1 MSDVDPADSP
11 HGRGG
16 GNPATEPSRDRSD
29 SADDGDA
36 GQAAEFDVQSQ
47 SIATAAAGLSF
58 QQRVAVGCR
67 GSANPAALAWLAEQ
81 LELGPDSTVC
91 DVGAG
96 LGGPMAWLAERYRCP
111 ITGCDPAAGAVAGAR
126 TLFGL
131 RLVQSSA
138 AELPFPDHHFDAAL
152 LLGVVSVAPEPMAAL
167 REARR
172 IARRLGVIDY
182 CSTTGATVHVGGSTF
197 APESTLREWVDA
209 AGWSV
214 GAAVAVDLPT
224 PDPWSRAIAAIDD
237 EVPSPSS
244 EREVVRAVEDGQLD
258 QRVLTAS

>member
-11 HGRGG
+11 HGRG
-16 GNPATEPSRDRSD
+16 NPATEPSGDRSD

-36 GQAAEFDVQSQ
+36 GQAAEFDVQSR

-58 QQRVAVGCR
+58 QRRVAVGCR

-111 ITGCDPAAGAVAGAR
+111 ITGCEPAAGAVAGAR

-131 RLVQSSA
+131 RLVQASA
-138 AELPFPDHHFDAAL
+138 GELPFSDHHFDAAL
-152 LLGVVSVAPEPMAAL
+152 LLGVVSVTPEPVAAL

-172 IARRLGVIDY
+172 IARRLGFIDY
-182 CSTTGATVHVGGSTF
+182 CGTAGATVHAGGSSF
-197 APESTLREWVDA
+197 APESTVREWMES

-214 GAAVAVDLPT
+214 GAAVGIDLPT
-224 PDPWSRAIAAIDD
+224 PDPWSTAIAAVDD

-244 EREVVRAVEDGQLD
+244 EREVVAAIESGDLV
-258 QRVLTAS
+258 QRLLTASR